1 MIISRFRTIQFYLKL
16 YQIYP
21 TEKDAKRAINEAVDL
36 MSELDIVDRLELM
49 MEFPDE
55 LLQDLFVAMA
65 PLVRP
70 NLSSLSTLKESYT
83 KWIVPNLPE
92 EKWAWIYAEVN
103 NGIQEQAAI

>member
-1 MIISRFRTIQFYLKL
+1 MIISRFRNIQFYLKL

-21 TEKDAKRAINEAVDL
+21 TEKDAKKAINEAVDL
-36 MSELDIVDRLELM
+36 MNELDIVDRLELM

-65 PLVRP
+65 SLVRP